1 MDSSPITTGGPN
13 LFPMIKLQ
21 FRSWFEFSVKTMFLN
36 DDKDSR
42 SVFCETS
49 DNASVS
55 RLEKIVLVLLRFFT
69 ESSMA
74 NDDSVL
80 RSIRAKSPLVFFRRL
95 FMCD

>member
-1 MDSSPITTGGPN
+1 
-13 LFPMIKLQ
+13 
-21 FRSWFEFSVKTMFLN
+21 MFLN

-55 RLEKIVLVLLRFFT
+55 RLENVILVLLRFFT
-69 ESSMA
+69 ESFMA

-80 RSIRAKSPLVFFRRL
+80 RSIRAKSLRVLSSIVHVRLTFFPQT
-95 FMCD
+95 